1 MSALVPKRQTGSF
14 RVDHCCN
21 VFNDSLPS
29 SLLPS
34 PLYHQHRYISIFN
47 NLVCNNGEL
56 RLTKPIQR
64 RRTQVIL
71 LSR

>member
-14 RVDHCCN
+14 RVDHN
-21 VFNDSLPS
+21 VFNESLPS

-34 PLYHQHRYISIFN
+34 PVYHQHRYISILN
-47 NLVCNNGEL
+47 NLVCNKGEL
-56 RLTKPIQR
+56 RLTKPIQQM
-64 RRTQVIL
+64 RTQVIL